1 MDTSFDENMNAAVS
15 AFFNDDSATLLRE
28 LELLIQNEDAAAPN
42 FAARLLRAYAYE
54 FGKFPEGVNIDL
66 ALEDY
71 RFIIRRAEQL
81 TSHELTGAARMLFVL
96 DAAEYSEEIESYCL
110 KAIEIDSSLWARMLL
125 GELYVR
131 VRGDTRRGRRWF
143 LSAAAR
149 GSPWGLWHA
158 ARTFGIEGR
167 PLLKAWVSLA
177 AFLIAPVFRIVSG
190 RSGPFGPGY
199 PRK

>member
-1 MDTSFDENMNAAVS
+1 MDAQFEEDMDAAVA
-15 AFFNDDSATLLRE
+15 AFFNNDSATLMRE
-28 LELLIQNEDAAAPN
+28 LELIIQSEDAAAPD

-54 FGKFPEGVNIDL
+54 FGRSPEGVNVAL
-66 ALEDY
+66 ALKDY
-71 RFIIRRAEQL
+71 RFIINGAEQL

-96 DAAEYSEEIESYCL
+96 DAVESSGEIESYCL
-110 KAIEIDSSLWARMLL
+110 KAIEIDGSLWGRMLL

-131 VRGDTRRGRRWF
+131 VKGDTRRGRRWF

-158 ARTFGIEGR
+158 ARTFGKEGR
-167 PLLKAWVSLA
+167 PLLKACTSLA
-177 AFLIAPVFRIVSG
+177 ALLVAPIFRIVSG

-199 PRK
+199 PKN